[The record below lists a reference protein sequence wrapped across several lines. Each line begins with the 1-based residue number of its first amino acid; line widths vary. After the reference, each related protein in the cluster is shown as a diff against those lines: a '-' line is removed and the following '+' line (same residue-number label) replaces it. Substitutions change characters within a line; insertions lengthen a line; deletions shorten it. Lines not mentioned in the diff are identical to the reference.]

1 MNLSELKK
9 NHKAV
14 IEGLEDDYLSLLLLE
29 RGFIKGTEIEL
40 LHSDIFNDVKVF
52 SISGCLICLRKNESK
67 LVKIRLVW

>member
-1 MNLSELKK
+1 MNLSELNKK
-9 NHKAV
+9 CKAV

-40 LHSDIFNDVKVF
+40 LYSDIFNDVKVF

-67 LVKIRLVW
+67 LVKIRLV